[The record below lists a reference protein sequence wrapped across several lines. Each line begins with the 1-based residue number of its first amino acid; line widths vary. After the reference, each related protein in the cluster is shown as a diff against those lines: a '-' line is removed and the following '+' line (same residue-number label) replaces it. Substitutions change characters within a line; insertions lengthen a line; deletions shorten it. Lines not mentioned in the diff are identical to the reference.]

1 MKKQS
6 LEGLK
11 ENKVLELR
19 EKFGENLLPEKSETS
34 RLSIL
39 LAQFKSP
46 FIYILLFADLVS
58 LIFREYI
65 DAGLISSVVF
75 LNAIM
80 GFYQEYNVHKTLIAL
95 KKILKHK
102 TVVIREGKRRTI
114 ESKDLVPGDLV
125 FLTAGDKVPA
135 DGRLIEGT
143 NLLVHEAI
151 LTGEEEAIE
160 KKPQKS
166 SLFMGTT
173 VIWGKGMMEVI
184 KTGSKTEIGKIG
196 QSLLETKK
204 EKTPLQIRLEKVARN
219 LTYVVIIVCIFVFL
233 TGLIYQK
240 DVLLMFELSI
250 ILAVAV
256 IPEGLPIA
264 ITVILSLGMRRI
276 LKRKGLV
283 KQLLSLETLGV
294 TSVICTDKTGTLTQG
309 LMQLTKTDFK
319 DSKKMFLA
327 ITFNNRQKTHLEVC
341 LWKFLKKQKSF
352 NPESVLKS
360 TQIIYEEPFDSGK
373 KYSLA
378 AIDLKGKITSFVL
391 GAPEIILSFCSLP
404 KEEKDKISAQI
415 ENWANQGLKIAAAAF
430 KEKGDLK
437 ERKNYQWLGLL
448 GIEDPIRPEVKEV
461 IKECQQAGIDV
472 KIVTGDY
479 RKTAERLALSIG
491 FDLKP
496 GSIMEGVELEKISD
510 RELKKRINNVLLFTR
525 VTPHQ
530 KLKIVKA
537 LQENG
542 EVVAMTGD
550 GVNDALALK
559 KADIGVAV
567 ENASDVA
574 KESSDLILLDGNFK
588 TIVAA
593 CEEGRLILSNIKKV
607 ISYVLSNSFAEIVLI
622 LGAIVLDFPAPLTV
636 AQILWI
642 HLICDGPPDIMLGFE
657 PKEKDLMNFKPKK
670 IGKEGLLGRL
680 TILLILTISLST
692 GLIAL
697 FLFSESLKGF
707 QDLNLA
713 RTLAFA
719 TLAAADLI
727 YIFAFK
733 NFNKLIVKT
742 ENFFQNKYLLLGVV
756 YGFVLLFSAVY
767 VPQLNKALG
776 TVPLKPIH
784 WFLVFAVGLFVTLLV
799 EVIKV
804 FRGRLTN
811 NNS

>member
-1 MKKQS
+1 MKNQS

-11 ENKVLELR
+11 ESKVLELR

-46 FIYILLFADLVS
+46 FIYILIFADLVS
-58 LIFREYI
+58 LIFKEYV

-80 GFYQEYNVHKTLIAL
+80 GFYQEYNVHKTLTAL
-95 KKILKHK
+95 KKILKHE
-102 TVVIREGKRRTI
+102 TVVIREGKRKTI

-135 DGRLIEGT
+135 DGRLIDGT

-173 VIWGKGMMEVI
+173 VIWGKGMMEVT

-196 QSLLETKK
+196 QTLLETKK

-319 DSKKMFLA
+319 DSKKMLLA

-360 TQIIYEEPFDSGK
+360 GRIIYEEPFDSGK

-378 AIDLKGKITSFVL
+378 INEVKGKATSFIL

-448 GIEDPIRPEVKEV
+448 GIEDPTRPEVKEV
-461 IKECQQAGIDV
+461 IKECQQAGISV

-510 RELKKRINNVLLFTR
+510 KELKKKINNILLFTR

-574 KESSDLILLDGNFK
+574 KESSDLILLDSNFK

-622 LGAIVLDFPAPLTV
+622 LGAIVMDFPAPLTV

-756 YGFVLLFSAVY
+756 YGFVLLFTAVY

-784 WFLVFAVGLFVTLLV
+784 WCLVFGVGLFVTLLV

-804 FRGRLTN
+804 FRGRLAN